1 MNDTK
6 LNVNLD
12 NIPEGMI
19 MFDNWVCWKL
29 ETRTDGTPTK
39 VPYIFV
45 DNQLI
50 RRDEEHYNDLM
61 AFSDAVAIAEEYE
74 LNGIGFAFIGDGIC
88 GIDVDHCVIDGKLTD
103 EVAKIIEQFKD
114 TYCEYSPSGTGIH
127 IYFHDNDLT
136 DFRSRRKSG
145 YEIYNEKH
153 YFTVTGNTIEGT
165 GNTIHT
171 YNGGA
176 KKFVAEYIG
185 INNDNDTLDETQRK
199 EIIKAHTFKPN
210 HSDDE
215 LLNIINQS
223 KNADKFNALFKDGN
237 ISEYGNDDSA
247 ADMALMCHLAYWTN
261 CNAIQMESIFSKSAL
276 AKRSK
281 WSREDYRQRTIANAI
296 KTQENQAPLNNND
309 AKNEVEEAIGILNSI
324 TDYTPADVFKAEIYR
339 AAATCRLNPNTTLI
353 YENFRNE
360 CKKNKDIS
368 MKTLNENIETY
379 YRELK
384 KAKFKVIHNSQNIP
398 KENEGNTLDLPQL
411 PDNSNLK
418 IENFIIPQ
426 NFNIYNGGMYS
437 IDEKG
442 NSNKFCNSTI
452 FVIKEI
458 VNIDE
463 HIYKTQL
470 ACCKNGKRWILP
482 KAFDNSVIASAQK
495 IVLLSDYGI
504 DVNSNNAKTM
514 IRYLDA
520 FRATNCDIIPQ
531 VESVNK
537 CGWRDEKTFITPY
550 NQSDYVVDTSK
561 NSFAANA
568 LTQKGDFNVWLDT
581 FKEIREHTLARFIN
595 DAALATPLL
604 YILDERSFSIYT
616 TADSKAG
623 KTATMKFGGSA
634 WGNPDEIAKNF
645 NCTINGLE
653 VSAALRSDFPLII
666 NEKQLAESQNK
677 RNRLDMTKLLYL
689 LGEGEGKSRMDR
701 NANERKSYKWRTITL
716 ANGETDII
724 SDETTQGAI
733 TRTLIFNVPDK
744 VLPDEL
750 SRKAYRVMKRNY
762 GHAGQIF
769 IDNLL
774 KENFE
779 ELRGQYETI
788 TNLLREKFNKHID
801 DHIRYVGVISL
812 CDFMLNKYFFKI
824 NEKTAF
830 EEAINLAQQI
840 LKMLKTQDELSDV
853 KNEWNFLMSWIVE
866 NTVNFVGTDENDKA
880 INAKTYGDF
889 SDSEYRYI
897 VAQPFKEAA
906 EKAGYN
912 YPKMIKDFAKA
923 GYTITN
929 NDGRHTV
936 KRRIKGESPRC
947 LKIPKEKAGT
957 K

>member
-1 MNDTK
+1 MSDTK

-29 ETRTDGTPTK
+29 ENRDEKITK
-39 VPYIFV
+39 VPYTFKNNKLVECDITNV
-45 DNQLI
+45 N
-50 RRDEEHYNDLM
+50 NLM

-153 YFTVTGNTIEGT
+153 YFTVTGNKIEGT

-185 INNDNDTLDETQRK
+185 INNDNDSLDENQRK

-276 AKRSK
+276 AQRSK

-324 TDYTPADVFKAEIYR
+324 KDYTPADVFKAEIYR

-411 PDNSNLK
+411 PDNINLK

-458 VNIDE
+458 LNIDE

-779 ELRGQYETI
+779 KLRRQYETI